1 MAMGEGKSPM
11 ETLFEA
17 EKLFLKQVQQVG
29 WEMSVGSTGFA
40 FHAPSRE
47 HAKRFCNV
55 YLIQLAAI
63 ARRFN
68 FPHTLVFYPR
78 CSKPYRILPSMCA
91 RNALNQWIGAM
102 MEEKRGK
109 SMVNNPQIDLLGA
122 DYIRIHEFL
131 IEQKQSGHI
140 VVVTSNITRDE
151 SGNPIST
158 PNPRAGRDICHH
170 TSDLLLPSRAYWS
183 AKQFSGY
190 NYRLSWR
197 AGRDDY
203 DNLNPQYEQLKE
215 TLARDGYA
223 PNYEYTLYRP
233 DGALCSYSTTYFL
246 CRDYLGDEVRVGVS
260 KPNDWQLL
268 EAA

>member
-1 MAMGEGKSPM
+1 M

-17 EKLFLKQVQQVG
+17 EKLFLQQVQQVG
-29 WEMSVGSTGFA
+29 WEMSVGSTGFT
-40 FHAPSRE
+40 FHTPSRE
-47 HAKRFCNV
+47 HAKRFCHI

-78 CSKPYRILPSMCA
+78 CSKPYRILPSMYA
-91 RNALNQWIGAM
+91 RNGLNQWIGAM

-109 SMVNNPQIDLLGA
+109 SMVNNSQIDLLGA
-122 DYIRIHEFL
+122 DYVRIHEFL

-151 SGNPIST
+151 LGNPIST
-158 PNPRAGRDICHH
+158 PHPRAGRDICHH

-183 AKQFSGY
+183 ARQFSGY

-203 DNLNPQYEQLKE
+203 ENLNPQYERLKE
-215 TLARDGYA
+215 TLARDGYV

-233 DGALCSYSTTYFL
+233 DGALCSYNTTYFL

-268 EAA
+268 EAV